1 MSSVL
6 KLYVFHSRLSL
17 TQARYMP
24 FKTFRNGNKSTSP
37 HFLENLRSEVGKET
51 FEGLAG
57 NVYKDITI
65 INRVK
70 MKGCLS
76 QSAF

>member
-1 MSSVL
+1 MVIKALHLTFL
-6 KLYVFHSRLSL
+6 KI
-17 TQARYMP
+17 
-24 FKTFRNGNKSTSP
+24 
-37 HFLENLRSEVGKET
+37 VGRKLVRT

>member
-1 MSSVL
+1 MVIKAL
-6 KLYVFHSRLSL
+6 HL
-17 TQARYMP
+17 T
-24 FKTFRNGNKSTSP
+24 
-37 HFLENLRSEVGKET
+37 FLRT